1 MNINLLWKPSR
12 SLSFPILLSF
22 PLPSH
27 PLSLPCLPFFMPP
40 PPYSPL
46 VISIKVN
53 DTICSADPARNLGVL
68 LDTWSLSHSTFKLHQ
83 FLLTL
88 SSRYVSICQLFPISF
103 PLILVPPA
111 FPRGTARISLKIILY
126 TTEKDTCILKYDHLA
141 SFYTHTL
148 LKSSNCLPFLLD

>member
-12 SLSFPILLSF
+12 FLSFPILPSF
-22 PLPSH
+22 PLSSH
-27 PLSLPCLPFFMPP
+27 PLSLPSLPFFMPP
-40 PPYSPL
+40 PPSHSPL

-68 LDTWSLSHSTFKLHQ
+68 LDTWSLSHSTFKLHR

-103 PLILVPPA
+103 TPSTPHPSTTSISKRDCKNLPQNHSLHNRERYMYFKIRPPC
-111 FPRGTARISLKIILY
+111 LL
-126 TTEKDTCILKYDHLA
+126 LH
-141 SFYTHTL
+141 THTL
-148 LKSSNCLPFLLD
+148 KVL